1 MSSSSY
7 SWSSYSHSDIVS
19 SSPSSTSSTTATTTL
34 TPTSYS
40 VCNGGNSSSYLADKS
55 LSDKHYSCGQS
66 SLFGELQSVVFN
78 SLIASLET

>member
-1 MSSSSY
+1 MAGVNSSTTSASTTTSTSFTPSSY
-7 SWSSYSHSDIVS
+7 SICGG
-19 SSPSSTSSTTATTTL
+19 TA
-34 TPTSYS
+34 
-40 VCNGGNSSSYLADKS
+40 SYLCDKN